1 MQKVPGL
8 GPELFVCRGGLNEEL
23 FLLNL
28 SCYYL
33 HMAFALIIPQ
43 IKSSDTLAFQR
54 RDNKAPTDP
63 NVLGL
68 FGGSIEEGETPLE
81 GAFRELAEETSLH
94 VVKEDFQFLAE
105 TSMPT
110 TAGDAK
116 VYLFTVQIPNTPFE
130 VYEGD
135 GYELYTKSEFL
146 KRNDISKG
154 AAHLL
159 REMNL

>member
-1 MQKVPGL
+1 
-8 GPELFVCRGGLNEEL
+8 
-23 FLLNL
+23 
-28 SCYYL
+28 
-33 HMAFALIIPQ
+33 MAFALIVPRI
-43 IKSSDTLAFQR
+43 SDSKKLAFQR

-68 FGGSIEEGETPLE
+68 FGGGIEEGESPLE
-81 GAFRELAEETSLH
+81 GAFRELEEETSLH
-94 VVKEDFQFLAE
+94 IPKQDFQLLIE

-110 TAGDAK
+110 ASGDAK
-116 VYLFTVQIPNTPFE
+116 VYLFTVQIPSTPFE

-146 KRNDISKG
+146 KRSDISKG

-159 REMNL
+159 RGTNF